1 MSETQNPTEPEVT
14 TAVAAVPTGGAELND
29 APERTEQDDDK
40 DAIEALRSLSPRMFQ
55 RLCRRIPLR
64 VFLPELEKLD
74 RGVFYRHF
82 KGYRPQ
88 KIDAVHLERVFK
100 MEIFTKGNGL
110 LAQLVIFNW
119 DEAEWRLYKDLQA
132 EVKKINED
140 VEAIEAITDEQG
152 DAILAEL
159 KGSHDLRDLYLGFVI
174 NGVRVSKE
182 FLDSR
187 FADVK
192 A

>member
-1 MSETQNPTEPEVT
+1 MSENQTDATPIDATQTEPAAAE
-14 TAVAAVPTGGAELND
+14 VAA
-29 APERTEQDDDK
+29 ERSQQEDDK
-40 DAIEALRSLSPRMFQ
+40 DAIEALRSLSPRLFQ

-64 VFLPELEKLD
+64 VFLAEVEKLD
-74 RGVFYRHF
+74 RGVFFRYF

-88 KIDAVHLERVFK
+88 KIDAAHLERVFK
-100 MEIFTKGNGL
+100 SEIFQKGNGL

-140 VEAIEAITDEQG
+140 VEAIESISDEQG
-152 DAILAEL
+152 DAILAAL
-159 KGSHDLRDLYLGFVI
+159 TGDYDPRDIYLSFVV

-182 FLDSR
+182 FLASR
-187 FADVK
+187 FAEVRG
-192 A
+192 